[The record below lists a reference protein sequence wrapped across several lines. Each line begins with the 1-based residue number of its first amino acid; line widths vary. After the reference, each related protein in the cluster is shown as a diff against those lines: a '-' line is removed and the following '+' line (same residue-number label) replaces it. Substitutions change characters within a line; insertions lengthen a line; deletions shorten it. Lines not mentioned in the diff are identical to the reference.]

1 MCNRAVCHKSQSA
14 SLLSELIMYFTTLP
28 APSSSAFG
36 FWPFWRTFEAKP
48 KSSSWHTPQRWK
60 ENGNTENE
68 WKDPLDVHPAIQS
81 RTLSSHG
88 QRTQMPR
95 NSTRTQRSETGH
107 QERVNTWGGFYKL
120 EHPLKDA
127 ESAGLFGEELHFQ
140 YSKITKNELFPYFSY
155 DRFVLRFSR
164 NEAVSVS
171 WRLTAS
177 LSLSDFK
184 ILRIS
189 PYMWLLWGK
198 NSKNTV
204 FIGRNDNNT
213 GGERFQT
220 EKPPFWTLLGAWFS
234 PFPMWRIRARRA
246 FSLYIPIRFSRP
258 IYILCKSYTKRI

>member
-1 MCNRAVCHKSQSA
+1 MCNRAVCHKSLSA
-14 SLLSELIMYFTTLP
+14 SWLSELIMYFTSLP

-48 KSSSWHTPQRWK
+48 KSSSWHTPQRRK

-127 ESAGLFGEELHFQ
+127 ESVGLSGEWLHFQ
-140 YSKITKNELFPYFSY
+140 YSKSLRTNYFPIFHT
-155 DRFVLRFSR
+155 
-164 NEAVSVS
+164 
-171 WRLTAS
+171 TAS
-177 LSLSDFK
+177 F
-184 ILRIS
+184 
-189 PYMWLLWGK
+189 WG
-198 NSKNTV
+198 
-204 FIGRNDNNT
+204 
-213 GGERFQT
+213 
-220 EKPPFWTLLGAWFS
+220 
-234 PFPMWRIRARRA
+234 FPR
-246 FSLYIPIRFSRP
+246 
-258 IYILCKSYTKRI
+258 TKRSVFHGV